1 MVSAVIVMAVVF
13 REPGIGG
20 DGSGRRRWLAVDAAY
35 VEKECLLLAQD
46 EGQTLGDSVL
56 ADARPAIDED
66 ERSWRRIDGTA
77 KDAGARSRGRC
88 GQGRTVIGGG
98 GDHQG

>member
-1 MVSAVIVMAVVF
+1 VFTTVRMVSAVIVTAVVF

-20 DGSGRRRWLAVDAAY
+20 GGGSGRRRWLAADAAY

-56 ADARPAIDED
+56 ADA
-66 ERSWRRIDGTA
+66 S
-77 KDAGARSRGRC
+77 
-88 GQGRTVIGGG
+88 
-98 GDHQG
+98 H